1 MHQTLN
7 TLILLQIF
15 TISIVVNVAVISMGI
30 RIDVPQLAIVNAS
43 ETIAITVIVTIILI
57 ILNVMGYYL
66 WNNVRSTYIQL
77 KKDIKTNRKKSETRD
92 EVTDQDIFDSPKQ
105 YSNYKTVKFNPY
117 NETEYIMEIY

>member
-1 MHQTLN
+1 
-7 TLILLQIF
+7 
-15 TISIVVNVAVISMGI
+15 MGI

-43 ETIAITVIVTIILI
+43 ETIATTVLVTIFLI

-66 WNNVRSTYIQL
+66 WNNVRSTYIQF
-77 KKDIKTNRKKSETRD
+77 KKDIKTSRKNSETHD
-92 EVTDQDIFDSPKQ
+92 EEERDQDVFDSPKQ

>member
-1 MHQTLN
+1 
-7 TLILLQIF
+7 
-15 TISIVVNVAVISMGI
+15 MGI
-30 RIDVPQLAIVNAS
+30 RIDVPQLAILNAS

-77 KKDIKTNRKKSETRD
+77 KKDIKTSRKKSETHD
-92 EVTDQDIFDSPKQ
+92 EERDQDIFDSPKQ

>member
-1 MHQTLN
+1 
-7 TLILLQIF
+7 
-15 TISIVVNVAVISMGI
+15 MGI

-43 ETIAITVIVTIILI
+43 ETIAITVFVTIILI

-66 WNNVRSTYIQL
+66 WNNVRSTYIQF
-77 KKDIKTNRKKSETRD
+77 KKDIKTSRKKSETHD
-92 EVTDQDIFDSPKQ
+92 EGRDQDVFDSPKQ

>member
-1 MHQTLN
+1 
-7 TLILLQIF
+7 
-15 TISIVVNVAVISMGI
+15 MGI

-43 ETIAITVIVTIILI
+43 ETIATTVLVTIFLI

-66 WNNVRSTYIQL
+66 WNNVRSTYIQI
-77 KKDIKTNRKKSETRD
+77 KKDIETNRKKSETRD
-92 EVTDQDIFDSPKQ
+92 EETDQDIFDSPKQ

>member
-1 MHQTLN
+1 
-7 TLILLQIF
+7 
-15 TISIVVNVAVISMGI
+15 MGI

-43 ETIAITVIVTIILI
+43 ETVAITVLVTIILI

-77 KKDIKTNRKKSETRD
+77 KKGIKTNRKKSETHDEERD
-92 EVTDQDIFDSPKQ
+92 QEVFDSPKQ

>member
-1 MHQTLN
+1 
-7 TLILLQIF
+7 
-15 TISIVVNVAVISMGI
+15 MGI

-43 ETIAITVIVTIILI
+43 ETEAITVLVTIILI

-66 WNNVRSTYIQL
+66 WNNVRSLYIQL
-77 KKDIKTNRKKSETRD
+77 NKDIKTSRKKSETHD
-92 EVTDQDIFDSPKQ
+92 EERDQDVFDSPKQ

>member
-1 MHQTLN
+1 M
-7 TLILLQIF
+7 
-15 TISIVVNVAVISMGI
+15 VVISLGI

-43 ETIAITVIVTIILI
+43 EKIAITVFVTLILI

-66 WNNVRSTYIQL
+66 WNNVRSTYIQF
-77 KKDIKTNRKKSETRD
+77 KNEIKTNRKKIETHD
-92 EVTDQDIFDSPKQ
+92 EERDQDLFDSPKQ

>member
-1 MHQTLN
+1 
-7 TLILLQIF
+7 
-15 TISIVVNVAVISMGI
+15 MGI

-43 ETIAITVIVTIILI
+43 ETVAITVLVTIILI

-77 KKDIKTNRKKSETRD
+77 KNDIKNNRKKSETHD
-92 EVTDQDIFDSPKQ
+92 VETDQDIFDSPKQ
-105 YSNYKTVKFNPY
+105 YCNYKTVKFNPY

>member
-1 MHQTLN
+1 
-7 TLILLQIF
+7 
-15 TISIVVNVAVISMGI
+15 MGI

-43 ETIAITVIVTIILI
+43 ETIATTVLVTIFLI

-77 KKDIKTNRKKSETRD
+77 KNDIKTNRKKIETHD
-92 EVTDQDIFDSPKQ
+92 VETDQDMFDSPKQ
-105 YSNYKTVKFNPY
+105 YSNYKTVKFKPY

>member
-1 MHQTLN
+1 
-7 TLILLQIF
+7 
-15 TISIVVNVAVISMGI
+15 MGI

-43 ETIAITVIVTIILI
+43 ETVAITVLVTIILI

-77 KKDIKTNRKKSETRD
+77 KKDIKTSRKKSETRN
-92 EVTDQDIFDSPKQ
+92 EETDQDVFDSPKQ